1 MRTKILIID
10 EKISLLKAQERRWYI
25 DVIAQE
31 DNGRIYQLKRI
42 YTYTSSLWE
51 RKVRNYL
58 EIENEFYVHNIAMI
72 AEIILNSAGHLASF
86 KRIQQSKTVGSKN
99 LIWFR

>member
-31 DNGRIYQLKRI
+31 DNGRITTQKNLHVYPI
-42 YTYTSSLWE
+42 TM
-51 RKVRNYL
+51 RKIRTL
-58 EIENEFYVHNIAMI
+58 PI
-72 AEIILNSAGHLASF
+72 SAGHLAS
-86 KRIQQSKTVGSKN
+86 SYNSNELTPS
-99 LIWFR
+99 